1 MCIFVSSPPPPQWL
15 KETAKPFLRSP
26 GLSLFPLSGL
36 QLDLHKL
43 ASILGCEGPRGHR
56 EKGREALDKGR
67 VSPYTVDVRESNS
80 YSSSLFH
87 SSGPAWILINPRIV
101 SVIIRGSS
109 PIFIPLPLIK
119 VASKCPIPSQGV

>member
-1 MCIFVSSPPPPQWL
+1 MYFCEQSTTSSVAQRDSKAISAFSWAVPVS
-15 KETAKPFLRSP
+15 T
-26 GLSLFPLSGL
+26 LSGL

-67 VSPYTVDVRESNS
+67 VSSYTVDVQESNS

-87 SSGPAWILINPRIV
+87 SPGPAWILINPRIV
-101 SVIIRGSS
+101 SVISEAPAQS
-109 PIFIPLPLIK
+109 LSLFP
-119 VASKCPIPSQGV
+119 